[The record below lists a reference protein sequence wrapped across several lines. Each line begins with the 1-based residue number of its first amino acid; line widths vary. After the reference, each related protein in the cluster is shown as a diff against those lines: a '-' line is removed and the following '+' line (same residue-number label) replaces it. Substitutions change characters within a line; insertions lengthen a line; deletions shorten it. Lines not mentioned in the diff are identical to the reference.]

1 MSILTFLFLLTL
13 TGALAELP
21 PRYRDRVVRLIE
33 AGDPLV
39 TQALEARGPGWTIAR
54 GNTCRDRGD
63 CGREAHTFT
72 TFIEYQDF
80 HLYEILVTITPCGV
94 VSYSIFLPACVSSCL
109 KYGLLS

>member
-39 TQALEARGPGWTIAR
+39 TEALEARGPDWTIAR

-63 CGREAHTFT
+63 CHREAHTFMCRT
-72 TFIEYQDF
+72 M
-80 HLYEILVTITPCGV
+80 
-94 VSYSIFLPACVSSCL
+94 
-109 KYGLLS
+109 LSVD